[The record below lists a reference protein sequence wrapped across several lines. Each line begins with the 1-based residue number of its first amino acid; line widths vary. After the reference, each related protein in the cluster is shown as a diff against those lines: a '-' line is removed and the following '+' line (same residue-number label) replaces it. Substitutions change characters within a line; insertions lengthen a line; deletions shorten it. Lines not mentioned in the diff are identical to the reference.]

1 VRGGGSL
8 PAPVLRG
15 SSAGIG
21 TFGDHAMIQRRT
33 LFAAVGVL
41 PATPAF
47 ARDTIIE
54 AGALRIVNPWTR
66 AAGQGMQ
73 GGGFFIIR
81 NTGAE
86 PDRLVSATSPA
97 AGRLELHT
105 HIRDGDVM
113 RMRPV
118 NDIAVPANGEA
129 MLQPGG
135 LHLMLIGLVRAM
147 EVGQTVPVTLRF
159 ERAGEVTIQLAVQAA
174 GARSPAH
181 RH

>member
-1 VRGGGSL
+1 M
-8 PAPVLRG
+8 
-15 SSAGIG
+15 
-21 TFGDHAMIQRRT
+21 TTRRT
-33 LFAAVGVL
+33 LLLGASLMPLAGG
-41 PATPAF
+41 AF
-47 ARDTIIE
+47 AHDTITE

-73 GGGFFIIR
+73 GGGFLIIR
-81 NTGAE
+81 NTAAT

-118 NDIAVPANGEA
+118 TDILVPANGEVT
-129 MLQPGG
+129 LQPGG
-135 LHLMLIGLVRAM
+135 LHLMLIGLTRPM
-147 EVGQTVPVTLRF
+147 SDGQSIPVTLRF
-159 ERAGEVTIQLAVQAA
+159 EQAGEVTIQLAVQAA
-174 GARSPAH
+174 GARQPAH